1 MLPRK
6 TRAKAERSFRMSEL
20 SRRKLFAGL
29 AVAPLAGALVARADD
44 SHPTAPPTF
53 APRLSGRELMRKR
66 YFPNVELVTHH
77 NKKVKLYDD
86 LLKDKIVVLNLM
98 YADCQGVCPTITEN
112 LKRVQKI
119 LKEEI
124 NHEVF
129 IYSMTLKP
137 EEDDPAKLR
146 EYVKMH
152 GIKDK
157 NWTFL
162 TGKPDEVDMLRHT
175 LGFADPNPEVDKD
188 KAKHSGML
196 RYGNEPMA
204 LWGTCQGSGEPD
216 WIAQEIGFAIPRGLK
231 KHPGVNE

>member
-1 MLPRK
+1 
-6 TRAKAERSFRMSEL
+6 MSEL

-53 APRLSGRELMRKR
+53 APRLSGRELMRRR
-66 YFPNVELVTHH
+66 YFPNVELITHH
-77 NKKVKLYDD
+77 GQKVKLYDD
-86 LLKDKIVVLNLM
+86 L
-98 YADCQGVCPTITEN
+98 
-112 LKRVQKI
+112 
-119 LKEEI
+119 
-124 NHEVF
+124 
-129 IYSMTLKP
+129 
-137 EEDDPAKLR
+137 AKLR

>member
-1 MLPRK
+1 
-6 TRAKAERSFRMSEL
+6 MSEL
-20 SRRKLFAGL
+20 SRRKLFAGF
-29 AVAPLAGALVARADD
+29 AVAPFAGMFTARADELAPAQ
-44 SHPTAPPTF
+44 SHKF
-53 APRLSGRELMRKR
+53 ASRLSGREMMRKR

-77 NKKVKLYDD
+77 GQKVKLYDD
-86 LLKDKIVVLNLM
+86 LLKDKILVLNLM
-98 YADCQGVCPTITEN
+98 YADCQGVCPTITAN

-119 LKEEI
+119 LKEQI

-137 EEDDPAKLR
+137 EEDTPAKLR

-152 GIKDK
+152 SINDK

-162 TGKPDEVDMLRHT
+162 TGKPEEVDMLRHM

-188 KAKHSGML
+188 KSKHSGML

-204 LWGTCQGSGEPD
+204 LWGTCQGSGEPA
-216 WIAQEIGFAIPRGLK
+216 WIAQEIGFAVPRQFK
-231 KHPGVNE
+231 KRPAINE

>member
-1 MLPRK
+1 
-6 TRAKAERSFRMSEL
+6 MSEL

-29 AVAPLAGALVARADD
+29 AVVPFAGTLAARADD
-44 SHPTAPPTF
+44 SPAAPPRAF

-77 NKKVKLYDD
+77 NQKVKLYDD

-98 YADCQGVCPTITEN
+98 YADCQGVCPTITTN

-119 LKEEI
+119 LKEQI

-137 EEDDPAKLR
+137 EEDNPAKLR
-146 EYVKMH
+146 EYVKVH
-152 GIKDK
+152 GINDK

-188 KAKHSGML
+188 KSKHSGML

-216 WIAQEIGFAIPRGLK
+216 WIAQEIGFAIPRSLK

>member
-1 MLPRK
+1 
-6 TRAKAERSFRMSEL
+6 MSEL

-29 AVAPLAGALVARADD
+29 AVAPFAGVLAARAGEVAPAQ
-44 SHPTAPPTF
+44 SHKF
-53 APRLSGRELMRKR
+53 APRLSGREMMRKR

-77 NKKVKLYDD
+77 GKKMKLYDD
-86 LLKDKIVVLNLM
+86 LFKDKILVLNLM
-98 YADCQGVCPTITEN
+98 YADCQGVCPTITAN

-119 LKEEI
+119 LNEQI

-137 EEDDPAKLR
+137 EEDTPAKLR

-152 GIKDK
+152 GIDDR

-162 TGKPDEVDMLRHT
+162 TGKPEEVDMLRHT

-188 KAKHSGML
+188 KSKHSGML

-204 LWGTCQGSGEPD
+204 LWGTCQGSGEPA
-216 WIAQEIGFAIPRGLK
+216 WIAQEIGFAIPREFK
-231 KHPGVNE
+231 KHPAINE

>member
-1 MLPRK
+1 
-6 TRAKAERSFRMSEL
+6 MSEL

-29 AVAPLAGALVARADD
+29 AVVPFAGTLAARADD
-44 SHPTAPPTF
+44 SPAAPPRTF

-77 NKKVKLYDD
+77 NQKVKLYDD

-98 YADCQGVCPTITEN
+98 YVDCQGVCPTITTN

-119 LKEEI
+119 LKEQI

-137 EEDDPAKLR
+137 EEDNPAKLR

-152 GIKDK
+152 GINDK

-162 TGKPDEVDMLRHT
+162 TGKPDEVDMLRHI
-175 LGFADPNPEVDKD
+175 LGFADPNPEIDKD
-188 KAKHSGML
+188 KSKHSGML

-204 LWGTCQGSGEPD
+204 LWGTCQGSGEPP
-216 WIAQEIGFAIPRGLK
+216 WIAQEIGFAIPREFK
-231 KHPGVNE
+231 KHPAINE

>member
-1 MLPRK
+1 
-6 TRAKAERSFRMSEL
+6 MSEL

-29 AVAPLAGALVARADD
+29 ALAPFAGALVARADEP
-44 SHPTAPPTF
+44 SPMPPHKF

-66 YFPNVELVTHH
+66 YFPNVELITHH
-77 NKKVKLYDD
+77 SQKVKLYDD
-86 LLKDKIVVLNLM
+86 LLKDKILVLNLM
-98 YADCQGVCPTITEN
+98 YADCQGVCPTITAN

-119 LKEEI
+119 LKEQI

-137 EEDDPAKLR
+137 EDDSPAKLR
-146 EYVKMH
+146 EYAKMH
-152 GIKDK
+152 GINDK

-162 TGKPDEVDMLRHT
+162 TGKPAEVDMLRHA

-188 KAKHSGML
+188 KSKHSGML

-204 LWGTCQGSGEPD
+204 LWGTCQGSSEPE
-216 WIAQEIGFAIPRGLK
+216 WIAQEIGFAIPREFK
-231 KHPGVNE
+231 KHPGINE